1 MYAATFEKDGQAES
15 LAPDELANDDEI
27 SFEISAKTKL
37 TLLIYPQFAA
47 WNFPEKQT
55 TITLIDLDTHKVGFY
70 GRVTD
75 VQDSMDNSDKY
86 CRRITCANEMDFL
99 DDTRTA
105 LTFPSDTSTM
115 TIAQSLIDAHNAKV
129 DDTRKFVMGTVV
141 QRFTA
146 NAITFDYCTTLEALK
161 KVFIDTYGFEIRT
174 RHVNGVNCFDA
185 SMSFGEES
193 ETAIVIGDNLQQIRA
208 TYSAADRLVTR
219 LIPLGGVGYDGK
231 RLTIEQAEGNTSGN
245 IYIDNPDM
253 MAKYG
258 IHEGTLVINEL
269 APQYYGQRAKMAQ
282 ELYEIGLEEAAALG
296 TRSVQI
302 ALSASD
308 LQKLGYSGYDSFALG
323 NTHYTVCPKLGIFR
337 DLRITGL
344 KRKLADPSNV
354 SITISAAA
362 TKRREVKVLPLSRQI
377 ADYASH
383 YDSYISEVERK
394 QVEQIDLKLE
404 DRLDKL
410 KFTKLT
416 KPEYEELKELGELDE
431 DTVYTVTDED
441 PETGEPTA
449 EQYLGGIPIAA
460 EGGGVSKNG
469 IPYPQTMDFNAFPRE
484 EAVLGFAAKATR
496 EENVTYPTWV
506 AGGITPRDGK
516 NNSASGYQRTEYI
529 AYDPDEVYFYIGLRT
544 EVEGASAK
552 SWAMYAYDSSK
563 GYLGE
568 IATGTSYSVT
578 ADPGL
583 IPDNTAFLRFTTL
596 RMVSGGEVRQDAVV
610 YRR

>member
-1 MYAATFEKDGQAES
+1 MYAVTFEKDGQAES
-15 LAPDELANDDEI
+15 LAPDEIANDDEI
-27 SFEISAKTKL
+27 FFEISAKTKL

-55 TITLIDLDTHKVGFY
+55 AVTLIDLDTHKVGFY

-75 VQDSMDNSDKY
+75 IQDSMDNSDKY

-105 LTFPSDTSTM
+105 QTFAADTSTRV
-115 TIAQSLIDAHNAKV
+115 IAQSLIDAHNAKV

-141 QRFTA
+141 QKFIA
-146 NAITFDYCTTLEALK
+146 NAVTFDYCTTLEALK
-161 KVFIDTYGFEIRT
+161 KLFVETYGFEIRT
-174 RHVNGVNCFDA
+174 RHVGGVNYFDA
-185 SMSFGEES
+185 STDFGEQS

-208 TYSAADRLVTR
+208 TYSAADKLVTR

-231 RLTIEQAEGNTSGN
+231 RLTIEQAEGNTSGK
-245 IYIDNPDM
+245 IYIDNSDM
-253 MAKYG
+253 VAKYG

-269 APQYYGQRAKMAQ
+269 APQWGGQVENMANQ
-282 ELYEIGLEEAAALG
+282 LYEIGLEEAAALG

-308 LQKLGYSGYDSFALG
+308 LQKLGYSGYDGFALG

-394 QVEQIDLKLE
+394 QVEQIDLKLDE
-404 DRLDKL
+404 RLDKL
-410 KFTKLT
+410 KFEKLT

-431 DTVYTVTDED
+431 DTVYTATDED

-460 EGGGVSKNG
+460 EGGGVSRNG

-484 EAVLGFAAKATR
+484 EAVFGFAAKATR
-496 EENVTYPTWV
+496 EEDVTYPTWV

-516 NNSASGYQRTEYI
+516 NNSSNTSQRTEYI

-552 SWAMYAYDSSK
+552 SWGLYAYDSAK
-563 GYLGE
+563 GYLGQV
-568 IATGTSYSVT
+568 ATGTSYSVT

-583 IPDNTAFLRFTTL
+583 IPDNTAFLRFSTN
-596 RMVSGGEVRQDAVV
+596 RMVSGGKVRQDAVV
-610 YRR
+610 FRR

>member
-1 MYAATFEKDGQAES
+1 MYAVTFEKNGQAES
-15 LAPDELANDDEI
+15 LAPDELANEDEI
-27 SFEISAKTKL
+27 AYEVSSITRL

-47 WNFPEKQT
+47 WGFPEKQT
-55 TITLIDLDTHKVGFY
+55 AVTLIDIDTHKVGFF

-75 VQDSMDNSDKY
+75 VQDSMDNSGKY

-99 DDTRTA
+99 DDTRTVQ
-105 LTFPSDTSTM
+105 TFAADTSTRV
-115 TIAQSLIDAHNAKV
+115 IAQSLIDAHNAKV
-129 DDTRKFVMGTVV
+129 DEARQFSMGTVV
-141 QRFTA
+141 QKFIA
-146 NAITFDYCTTLEALK
+146 NAVTFDYCTTLEALK
-161 KVFIDTYGFEIRT
+161 KLFVETYGFEIRT
-174 RHVNGVNCFDA
+174 RHVGGANYFDA
-185 SMSFGEES
+185 STDFGEQS

-208 TYSAADRLVTR
+208 TYSAADKLVTR

-231 RLTIEQAEGNTSGN
+231 RLTIKLAEDNTSGN

-253 MAKYG
+253 VAKYG

-269 APQYYGQRAKMAQ
+269 APQWGGQVENMANQ
-282 ELYEIGLEEAAALG
+282 LYEIGLEEAAALG

-308 LQKLGYSGYDSFALG
+308 LQKLGYSGYDGFELG

-377 ADYASH
+377 TDYTSH

-394 QVEQIDLKLE
+394 QVEQIDLKLDE
-404 DRLDKL
+404 RLDKL
-410 KFTKLT
+410 KFEKLT

-431 DTVYTVTDED
+431 NTVYTVTDED

-460 EGGGVSKNG
+460 EGGSVSKNG

-484 EAVLGFAAKATR
+484 EAVFGFAAKATR
-496 EENVTYPTWV
+496 EEDVTYPTWV

-516 NNSASGYQRTEYI
+516 NNSSNTSQRTEYI

-552 SWAMYAYDSSK
+552 PWGLYAYDSAK
-563 GYLGE
+563 GFLGQV
-568 IATGTSYSVT
+568 ATGTSYSVL

-583 IPDNTAFLRFTTL
+583 IPDNTAFLRFSTN